1 MNRTSKAKVFVHS
14 DRQWE
19 EICVGYV
26 QIVHTDGVS
35 FIRGILEKELKQCPN
50 IVKFCHMNTGR
61 NEWCINL
68 RVNPEITY
76 EQQGDNIISW
86 EEIDQKLEIAI
97 SFIDCRYSSEFW
109 NQLQNSRRNFR
120 YDDPESTYPI
130 IPSQQNLEAVQLW
143 ISDNPD
149 LIIQKLTTDPHCTFL
164 EELTKIFQDAEAQQH
179 QHTLEQLHYVIRNL
193 IYLKNLNVLKRLLS
207 DKFYMTL
214 FGIMEYHSEY
224 RGPQRVSYRNFLTS
238 ELKFHL
244 ITELNPEIMEKIH
257 FNYRLSYLK
266 DSVMAYYLYLQDP
279 IYYQFNFYIIENNK
293 QILESLLLNHKEQF
307 EEFLI
312 NFIDNLELNCKF
324 INEFFLSFKQF
335 LQIQSLNDAFV
346 SCIGKADLLRV
357 LFSKTLEIQQ
367 QQLCFTTLQLTIM
380 IANSNSQYFQE
391 FLKQNQELFW
401 QSMETLLLSNMTTL
415 NSMII
420 DIIQYICQN
429 QAILGQGIDWLMRCF
444 KQRLNS
450 SAIASLQEIV
460 QLICQQQKT
469 FSQEL
474 IILSNHI
481 LDILDQQIKLTIK
494 DKFMIMPTLKHFKYL
509 CTSNYSQI
517 VKPYCES
524 FIKISTSQKIFGVLE
539 GQIRDIIKYI
549 KSNTTLS
556 QYIVIQVRILNL
568 QDHSLYAKL
577 VQQYSYV
584 RIEDGQKTRMQ
595 MEDLK
600 YYEKDDSEEQALQQQ
615 QQTIQLIRQDI
626 RLNFSKI
633 VRKRNDED
641 EDEDEVKVRES
652 QPKGIIFRDNC
663 FKRIKTDDDDDDEN

>member
-1 MNRTSKAKVFVHS
+1 MNSSSKAKVFVHS

-26 QIVHTDGVS
+26 QIVHTDGAS
-35 FIRGILEKELKQCPN
+35 FIRGILEKQLKQCNN
-50 IVKFCHMNTGR
+50 IVTYSHLNT
-61 NEWCINL
+61 NKEDWCINL
-68 RVNPEITY
+68 KVNPEIIY

-86 EEIDQKLEIAI
+86 EEIDLKLEIAI

-109 NQLQNSRRNFR
+109 NQLQNSRRHFR

-149 LIIQKLTTDPHCTFL
+149 LIIQKLTTDPQNTFL
-164 EELTKIFQDAEAQQH
+164 EALAKIFQDSEAQQH
-179 QHTLEQLHYVIRNL
+179 IHTLEQLHYVIRNL
-193 IYLKNLNVLKRLLS
+193 IYLKNENVLKRLLS
-207 DKFYMTL
+207 DKFYMTF
-214 FGIMEYHSEY
+214 FGIMEYHSEN
-224 RGPQRVSYRNFLTS
+224 RGPQRVSYRSFLSS
-238 ELKFHL
+238 ELKFHQ
-244 ITELNPEIMEKIH
+244 ITELNPEVMEKIH

-266 DSVMAYYLYLQDP
+266 ESVMAYYLYLEDP
-279 IYYQFNFYIIENNK
+279 IYNQFNFYINQNNQ
-293 QILESLLLNHKEQF
+293 QILESLLLNHRGQF
-307 EEFLI
+307 EDFLI
-312 NFIDNLELNCKF
+312 NFVENLELNCKF

-346 SCIGKADLLRV
+346 SCIAKADLLRV

-391 FLKQNQELFW
+391 FLKQNQQLFW
-401 QSMETLLLSNMTTL
+401 QSMETLLFNNMTTL

-444 KQRLNS
+444 NKRLNA
-450 SAIASLQEIV
+450 SAVASLQEIV

-469 FSQEL
+469 FTQEL
-474 IILSNHI
+474 VILSNHI
-481 LDILDQQIKLTIK
+481 LNILDQQLKLAIK

-509 CTSNYSQI
+509 CTSNCSQI

-524 FIKISTSQKIFGVLE
+524 FIKITTSQKLFGVLE

-549 KSNTTLS
+549 KQNTTLS

-568 QDHSLYAKL
+568 QDHPLYAKL

-584 RIEDGQKTRMQ
+584 HIEDGQKTRMQ

-600 YYEKDDSEEQALQQQ
+600 YYEKDDSEEQTPQ
-615 QQTIQLIRQDI
+615 QQTVQVMREEI
-626 RLNFSKI
+626 RLDFNKI
-633 VRKRNDED
+633 VRKKNDNDED
-641 EDEDEVKVRES
+641 EDEMKVREPK
-652 QPKGIIFRDNC
+652 PKGIIFGDNC
-663 FKRIKTDDDDDDEN
+663 FKRIKTDDDDEN